1 MVFSLTVFTSSH
13 GDVNKT
19 MRFLNP
25 LHSHLYPSHNLVMC
39 DREGEKDDVED
50 EKGPTYLLTNKTEKL
65 TGNQSTVSIIKVVKK
80 SKYVEK

>member
-1 MVFSLTVFTSSH
+1 
-13 GDVNKT
+13 
-19 MRFLNP
+19 
-25 LHSHLYPSHNLVMC
+25 MC